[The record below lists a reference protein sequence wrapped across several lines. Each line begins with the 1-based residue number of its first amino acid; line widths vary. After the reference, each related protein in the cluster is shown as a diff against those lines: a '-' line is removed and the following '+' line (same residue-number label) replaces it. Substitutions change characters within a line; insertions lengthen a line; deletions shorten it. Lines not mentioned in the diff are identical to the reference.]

1 VDNYVKALVYINK
14 LSTFGVLRMWITIWV
29 GVLEPIES
37 GEEKTG
43 YIYSFSKE
51 KT

>member
-14 LSTFGVLRMWITIWV
+14 LSTFGVLRMWITILG

-37 GEEKTG
+37 GEEISQ
-43 YIYSFSKE
+43 YILGLMKE